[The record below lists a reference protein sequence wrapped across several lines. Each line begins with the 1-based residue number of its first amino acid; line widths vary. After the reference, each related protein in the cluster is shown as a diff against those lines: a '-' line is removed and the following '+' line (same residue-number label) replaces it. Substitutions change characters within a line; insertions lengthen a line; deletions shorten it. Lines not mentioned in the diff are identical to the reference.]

1 MFLKMGWGVEI
12 RLDEVARRRNA
23 QFAARRAPSS
33 SARIGVAD
41 LDAGPLLRLA
51 LKRGIDFGAEA
62 AVAGASRSSREA
74 PRSREPMD
82 EITVAHRVVF
92 GTMPDESGLL
102 FWSNKRAHLDICT
115 VMDEMASHRA
125 LPNPLELGDVR
136 LTELAMARCN
146 ALDRRAP
153 LAVIR
158 KAYVR
163 YQGRRPSFEEA
174 TSTFGAIVRDRIG
187 PADVVFALASAARV
201 QGRKVEGLGLV
212 RVLKS
217 LSWALRRLSGGAFT
231 PLSFEPAALLRDAAY
246 LDTLAGAARTVDDI
260 RSIRERLVHPVAEA
274 VT

>member
-12 RLDEVARRRNA
+12 RLDDVARRRNA
-23 QFAARRAPSS
+23 QFALRRAPCSG
-33 SARIGVAD
+33 AGIGVTD

-51 LKRGIDFGAEA
+51 LKRGVDFSAEA
-62 AVAGASRSSREA
+62 VVAGPPQSPQAA
-74 PRSREPMD
+74 PRPREPMD
-82 EITVAHRVVF
+82 EITIAHRVVF

-102 FWSNKRAHLDICT
+102 FWSGKRAHTDLGA

-125 LPNPLELGDVR
+125 LPDPLALRELR
-136 LTELAMARCN
+136 WTELAMARCG
-146 ALDRRAP
+146 ALDRRGP

-163 YQGRRPSFEEA
+163 YLGRRPSFEET

-187 PADVVFALASAARV
+187 PADVVFALASAAQA
-201 QGRKVEGLGLV
+201 QGRKVGGLGLIKA
-212 RVLKS
+212 LKS
-217 LSWALRRLSGGAFT
+217 LSWALRRLSGGAFN

-246 LDTLAGAARTVDDI
+246 LDVLAVAARTIDDV

-274 VT
+274 